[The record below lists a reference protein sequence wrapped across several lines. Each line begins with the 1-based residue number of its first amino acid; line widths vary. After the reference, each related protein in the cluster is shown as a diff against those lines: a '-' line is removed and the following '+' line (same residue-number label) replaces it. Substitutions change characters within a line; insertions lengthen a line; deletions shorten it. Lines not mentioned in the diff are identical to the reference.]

1 MVFVFGVWYNMKKK
15 INHNIYLLIP
25 GLLTVM
31 LLLLVYIIKGV
42 YPFGTSNI
50 AYYDFN
56 QNYVPGYSRIY
67 EIFHGKDSSIFD
79 WMEGAGMDMTSTFQF
94 LVLQPLNWFFI
105 FLKPDYVLDFMAW
118 ILMMKLVMVS
128 FSISFYLKKT
138 YKLSLLIHIVISMIY
153 TFSGYI
159 LQFYTNIWW
168 IETVALLPVLIWSLK
183 LMFNNGECKL
193 FFIFLTYELVTC
205 QYMSFMVLVFILLYS
220 FGLSFTEINKGRRRS
235 FATRLGLTTFIS
247 IAASAGCLLPAVLK
261 WTKLSRTSGSF
272 DVLAVFGFSISE
284 FQHQKLFMLFNT
296 ELAVALFGLLILS
309 WILKKKKLSR
319 ETIFRLYIFFIML
332 MPILNEGTNLLWHM
346 GSYVHFPFRCAFM
359 LTFTGI
365 DLIAYVWNEYGEA
378 PIVYLKSKGKQIIIG
393 TIVAM
398 IMVASIVI
406 GINLYITF
414 IEYGILGRT
423 VSYYGLP
430 EMLILNVI
438 LYVLLICF
446 FNKKIRERVFCIF
459 TMVHLTVA
467 SVCFIAPTDYL
478 RQDDFSYYVM
488 RDKFIH
494 DSIEIRNNANLEND
508 YVSRIKTL
516 YPCLSRNY
524 AMILGIPSI
533 TQFMTESV
541 AAFFV
546 EIGSLGYDNNYTT
559 NLDSGGTYFS
569 DAVLNDKK
577 VITYGD
583 VYVPEN
589 AYAKYTSVGDYT
601 IYDMK
606 YTLPFG
612 MLTDERI
619 LDTNSGKLTV
629 AEHQIQVAEAFA
641 DNDNRIFSVIDP
653 SESELV
659 SVDEEDN
666 QHVYHYKIHTDSSS
680 LLYICTRST
689 YLVTVNDRKVTFP
702 YFDETENTRNVRT
715 VKNAMNLISGFDKG
729 EYADIYI
736 SISSDKID
744 DLQLVMLDLDAM
756 EKLSEKYETSSVSYY
771 EAGDN
776 RLDMTAD
783 VDGNNYLFL
792 PLEYLDGWHAKVN
805 GNNAEIFPVMNGAF
819 MAVKLPDGHC
829 EINMRFM
836 PPTIIK
842 GAMVSLIGVA
852 VAVLLFIMKKRG
864 KDVAEIPWVAKTAS
878 VVFNLVAVSVLVV
891 MYVLPVFI

>member
-1 MVFVFGVWYNMKKK
+1 M
-15 INHNIYLLIP
+15 LLI
-25 GLLTVM
+25 
-31 LLLLVYIIKGV
+31 VYVIKGV
-42 YPFGTSNI
+42 YPFGNSNI
-50 AYYDFN
+50 AYYDMN
-56 QNYVPGYSRIY
+56 QGYVSGYSRVF
-67 EIFHGKDSSIFD
+67 EIFHGKDSIIFD
-79 WMEGAGMDMTSTFQF
+79 WIEGAGMDMTSTFQYV
-94 LVLQPLNWFFI
+94 VLQPLNWFFL
-105 FLKPDYVLDFMAW
+105 FMKPDYVLNFLAW
-118 ILMMKLVMVS
+118 LLMMKLVLVS
-128 FSISFYLKKT
+128 LSISFYLKKT
-138 YKLSLLIHIVISMIY
+138 YNLSLLIHVVLSMMY

-193 FFIFLTYELVTC
+193 FLIFLTYELVTC

-220 FGLSFTEINKGRRRS
+220 FGLSFTEKNKDRRRS
-235 FATRLGLTTFIS
+235 FAARLGLTTFIS
-247 IAASAGCLLPAVLK
+247 IAVSAVCLLPAVLK
-261 WTKLSRTSGSF
+261 WTKLSRTAGSF
-272 DVLAVFGFSISE
+272 DILAVFGFSISE

-296 ELAVALFGLLILS
+296 ELEVALFGILIIS
-309 WILKKKKLSR
+309 FILKKRKLSR
-319 ETIFRLYIFFIML
+319 ETIFKLYIFFIML
-332 MPILNEGTNLLWHM
+332 MPVLNEGTNLLWHM

-365 DLIAYVWNEYGEA
+365 DLIAYVWSKYGAE
-378 PIVYLKSKGKQIIIG
+378 PVLQVKSKSNRIVIG
-393 TIVAM
+393 AVAAM
-398 IMVASIVI
+398 LAAAGIVI
-406 GINLYITF
+406 GINLYTTF
-414 IEYGILGRT
+414 IEYGIIGRT

-430 EMLILNVI
+430 ELLIINVI
-438 LYVLLICF
+438 LYVLVICF
-446 FNKKIRERVFCIF
+446 FNKKIRERVFCIV
-459 TMVHLTVA
+459 TMIHLTVA

-494 DSIEIRNNANLEND
+494 DSLDIRNNAQLEND

-524 AMILGIPSI
+524 AMVLGIPSI

-541 AAFFV
+541 ADFFTEV
-546 EIGSLGYDNNYTT
+546 AALGYDNNYTS

-589 AYAKYTSVGDYT
+589 AYTKYTSVGDYN
-601 IYDMK
+601 IYDMN

-619 LDTNSGKLTV
+619 LDTNSEKIT
-629 AEHQIQVAEAFA
+629 AADHQIQVAEAFS
-641 DNDNRIFSVIDP
+641 DNDKRIFSVVAP
-653 SESELV
+653 SEAELID
-659 SVDEEDN
+659 SDEENN
-666 QHVYHYKIHTDSSS
+666 QYVYHYKLHADSSS
-680 LLYICTRST
+680 LLYICTRRT
-689 YLVTVNDRKVTFP
+689 YLVTVNDREVTFP

-715 VKNAMNLISGFDKG
+715 AKNTVNLISGFDKG
-729 EYADIYI
+729 EDVDIYI
-736 SISSDKID
+736 SVSSDKID
-744 DLQLVMLDLDAM
+744 DLQLVLLDLDAM
-756 EKLSEKYETSSVSYY
+756 AKLAEKYENSSVSYY
-771 EAGDN
+771 EAADN

-805 GNNAEIFPVMNGAF
+805 GNKAEIIPVMNGAF

-829 EINMRFM
+829 EINMTFM

-842 GAMVSLIGVA
+842 GAVISLFGLAAAA
-852 VAVLLFIMKKRG
+852 VLFIMKKRG
-864 KDVAEIPWVAKTAS
+864 KDIAEIPWIARTAS
-878 VVFNLVAVSVLVV
+878 VCFNLVALTALVI
-891 MYVLPVFI
+891 MYILPVFI